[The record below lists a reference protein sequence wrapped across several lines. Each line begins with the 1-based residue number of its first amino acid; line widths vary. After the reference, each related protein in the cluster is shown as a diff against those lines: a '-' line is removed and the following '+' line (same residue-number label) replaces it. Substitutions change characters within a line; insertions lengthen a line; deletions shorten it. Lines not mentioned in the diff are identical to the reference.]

1 MFINTSLLV
10 VVAGT
15 AAANTTTTDIAA
27 DSSVVDFHVPLSTD
41 LDSTNPVKWNTLS
54 GKMPQLVGHRGEKSF
69 MPEHTLGSYWQAA
82 LEGVDFI
89 EPDLGLT
96 KDGHLVVNHNEF
108 LGQNTDVARIPELA
122 YLRTNKTWIDDTD
135 GKPVTVV
142 DEWFIGDMTLEQ
154 IKKLRVNQASGYPW
168 RPQHFN
174 GYFEVLTFE
183 EYLQIV
189 RNLTIDLGRSFGVI
203 PELKSPS
210 LYNRDR
216 PYQRYFEDRA
226 ILTLEHYGW
235 ANITKWINR
244 DQHQDLNLSPN
255 LRPLGNA
262 TLGPSV
268 WQSFDLDCAR
278 YLSQHTDVPVV
289 ALVERLPWAF
299 TPKGLDRISEFA
311 KILSPWKDLFVAGP
325 QAFFQANNVTWDSA
339 EIQKMGGFVDAKS
352 LVQEAH
358 KRGIELSPY
367 TFYDSHQDMGYICKK
382 QKQANSNSLCPG
394 DRKQE
399 LFYFFDLGVDY
410 LFVENIVEASSLRQE
425 YGSK

>member
-1 MFINTSLLV
+1 MYLRFCLDHS
-10 VVAGT
+10 A
-15 AAANTTTTDIAA
+15 
-27 DSSVVDFHVPLSTD
+27 VDFHVPWATD
-41 LDSTNPVKWNTLS
+41 AGKIDIDKVAATKQEQIRWDTLS
-54 GKMPQLVGHRGEKSF
+54 GEKPRLVGHRGEKSF

-108 LGQNTDVARIPELA
+108 LGQNTNVALIPELA
-122 YLRTNKTWIDDTD
+122 YLKTNKTWIDDTD
-135 GKPVTVV
+135 GKPLTVTN
-142 DEWFIGDMTLEQ
+142 EWFISDMTLDQ
-154 IKKLRVNQASGYPW
+154 VKKVRVNQASEYPW

-174 GYFEVLTFE
+174 GFFEVLTFE
-183 EYLQIV
+183 EYLQIA
-189 RNLTIDLGRSFGVI
+189 RNLTIDLGRPFGVI

-210 LYNRDR
+210 LYNRNR
-216 PYQRYFEDRA
+216 SYPRYFEDRA

-244 DQHQDLNLSPN
+244 EKHRDLDLYPK

-289 ALVERLPWAF
+289 ALVERHPWAF

-325 QAFFQANNVTWDSA
+325 HEFFQANNVTWDSA
-339 EIQKMGGFVDAKS
+339 KIEEMGGFINAQD
-352 LVQEAH
+352 LVKAAH
-358 KRGIELSPY
+358 SRGMELSPY
-367 TFYDSHQDMGYICKK
+367 TFYDSHQDMAYLCNNK
-382 QKQANSNSLCPG
+382 QQQQSNSGIKCPSN
-394 DRKQE
+394 RKQE

-410 LFVENIVEASSLRQE
+410 LFVENIAEAKGLLQE
-425 YGSK
+425 YESIEK